1 LGRPRTNHIVSSPLL
16 QENICKPAY
25 IYIYIS
31 ALIVN
36 HIDKT
41 LG

>member
-25 IYIYIS
+25 IYPHS
-31 ALIVN
+31 L
-36 HIDKT
+36 
-41 LG
+41 